1 MFEVADDASRSYEA
15 GIFARLQGIKAQYDP
30 NNLFRDLNYVHPP
43 NVKKPSG
50 LDGGILDSVAFAMPE
65 AMAPADAMAPAMSS
79 AEAPY
84 PMQG

>member
-1 MFEVADDASRSYEA
+1 MFEVPDDASRSYEA

-30 NNLFRDLNYVHPP
+30 NNLFRDLNYVHP
-43 NVKKPSG
+43 NVKKPLG
-50 LDGGILDSVAFAMPE
+50 LGTGIFDSVAFAMPE
-65 AMAPADAMAPAMSS
+65 AMSPADAMAPAISS